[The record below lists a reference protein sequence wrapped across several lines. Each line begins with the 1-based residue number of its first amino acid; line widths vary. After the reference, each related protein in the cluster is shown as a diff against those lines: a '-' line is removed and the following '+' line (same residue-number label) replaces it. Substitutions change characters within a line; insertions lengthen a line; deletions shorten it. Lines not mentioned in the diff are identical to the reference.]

1 MLNYDKAGI
10 FYIEK
15 ISNDAYQDVCDLK
28 ENKHPDNIDYTFVYN
43 KLKNNSTLFW
53 DIWLESM
60 TEFLNK
66 YN

>member
-1 MLNYDKAGI
+1 MLDYDREGLD
-10 FYIEK
+10 YIEK
-15 ISNDAYQDVCDLK
+15 ISKKAYQDVCDLK
-28 ENKHPDNIDYTFVYN
+28 ENKHTDNIDYTFVYN